1 MSKGKS
7 SAAGWLVS
15 TVLVSALLA
24 WLIDRIFTVAKDNL
38 LSGAANGVAN
48 MARPGVFAG
57 VWTAVTTKLGL
68 RSYDEKTQQKGG
80 SKK

>member
-7 SAAGWLVS
+7 STAGWLVS

-24 WLIDRIFTVAKDNL
+24 WLIDRIFTVAKDSL
-38 LSGAANGVAN
+38 LSGAANGAAN
-48 MARPGVFAG
+48 LARPGVFAG

-68 RSYDEKTQQKGG
+68 RSYDEKVQRGP
-80 SKK
+80 KK

>member
-38 LSGAANGVAN
+38 LSGAANGAAS
-48 MARPGVFAG
+48 MARPGIFAG

-68 RSYDEKTQQKGG
+68 RSYDEKTRRGP
-80 SKK
+80 KK